1 MNSFNHYSLGSCG
14 EWMFDTVAGIGVDPE
29 QPGFHHIIIHPRPG
43 GGITEARGSFDSI
56 HGKIST
62 EWTLKGKD
70 FSLHAVIPINT
81 TASIELP
88 GADPSSIRESGRPI
102 ATHPEI
108 KPVPDGGAAAGYF
121 VGSGDYSF
129 TCKVP

>member
-14 EWMFDTVAGIGVDPE
+14 EWMFDTVAGIGVDPA
-29 QPGFHHIIIHPRPG
+29 QPGFSHIVIHPRPG

-62 EWTLKGKD
+62 EWTLRNGKMA
-70 FSLHAVIPINT
+70 LHVVIPINT
-81 TASIELP
+81 TATVEIP
-88 GADPSSIRESGRPI
+88 AADAASVREGSLAI
-102 ATHPEI
+102 AKHPEI
-108 KPVPDGGAAAGYF
+108 KPLPDQQEPAAYL

-129 TCKVP
+129 TCRVP